1 MAKVPPPPGKGE
13 PPAPDQV
20 IGNLDKG
27 EMSHLNFRVPK
38 AFHKEFAI
46 FAMTHDYK
54 SQTDVLYAAFET
66 LKRKHDGG
74 GSVASFKCRQVCRR
88 ASVVRS

>member
-1 MAKVPPPPGKGE
+1 MAKVPPPRGKGE
-13 PPAPDQV
+13 PPPPENV

-46 FAMTHDYK
+46 FAKMHDYDD
-54 SQTDVLYAAFET
+54 QTVMLYAAFEA
-66 LKRKHDGG
+66 LKEKRDG
-74 GSVASFKCRQVCRR
+74 AL
-88 ASVVRS
+88 